1 MTLAN
6 DIPASVTPPAD
17 VQSAVRES
25 RAQFNAVAAT
35 VRPRLH
41 RFCARMCGSS
51 LDGEDVVQEAL
62 AEAFYNLASLKDPS
76 RFEAWM
82 FRIAYHKCIDFLRR
96 ERRREDD
103 VAFDEE
109 RDDRSLPA
117 DDPPDVPIDAALAT
131 LVGRL
136 PPKERASVVLKD
148 VLDYS
153 LAEVAEIA
161 DTTLGGV
168 KAALHRGREKLLTM
182 KPAPAV
188 AEFDPEQRRLFE
200 AYAECFNRRDWDSL
214 KQLIQADARLEIVGA
229 TEGRMSGLG
238 ATYSS
243 NYVKLPYEWRL
254 AAGLVD
260 GAPVI
265 VHWRRAGAEW
275 EPVTAVRLWWENGH
289 VVRIRDYIHV
299 EYLFADAVTVNDG

>member
-1 MTLAN
+1 MTLVN
-6 DIPASVTPPAD
+6 DTQASVSAPAD
-17 VQSAVRES
+17 LQSAVRGS
-25 RAQFNAVAAT
+25 RAKFNAVAGLL
-35 VRPRLH
+35 RPRLH

-51 LDGEDVVQEAL
+51 LDGEDVVQETL

-96 ERRREDD
+96 ERRREADET
-103 VAFDEE
+103 FDEE
-109 RDDRSLPA
+109 RDDRTSL
-117 DDPPDVPIDAALAT
+117 DDGPPDVPIDAALAA

-161 DTTLGGV
+161 DTTVGGV
-168 KAALHRGREKLLTM
+168 KAALHRGREKLRMM
-182 KPAPAV
+182 KPAPVV
-188 AEFDPEQRRLFE
+188 AEFDPEQRRLFQ

-214 KQLIQADARLEIVGA
+214 KQLVRADARLEIVGA
-229 TEGRMSGLG
+229 NQGTMSGLG

-243 NYVKLPYEWRL
+243 NYVKLPYDWRL
-254 AAGLVD
+254 SAGLVD
-260 GAPVI
+260 GVPVI
-265 VHWRRAGAEW
+265 IHWRRAGAEW
-275 EPVTAVRLWWENGH
+275 QPVTAVRLWWEDGH

-299 EYLFADAVTVNDG
+299 EYLLTEALTG